1 MITKNSVE
9 SKGNL
14 VTSILC
20 EEFGYNL
27 VYKSIEHRHCYE
39 NIKKQNPCLI
49 SKVFNELS
57 YKWQEGKA
65 KEYLES
71 LEEWL
76 QYCLICHLAEDY
88 INDKYLA
95 TFDELVEV

>member
-1 MITKNSVE
+1 MIIKNSVE
-9 SKGNL
+9 SKDNL

-20 EEFGYNL
+20 EEFGCNL
-27 VYKSIEHRHCYE
+27 VYKSIEYKQYYE
-39 NIKKQNPCLI
+39 NIKKQNPSLI

-65 KEYLES
+65 REYLES

-76 QYCLICHLAEDY
+76 QYCLICHLAGDY
-88 INDKYLA
+88 INDKHLA
-95 TFDELVEV
+95 K